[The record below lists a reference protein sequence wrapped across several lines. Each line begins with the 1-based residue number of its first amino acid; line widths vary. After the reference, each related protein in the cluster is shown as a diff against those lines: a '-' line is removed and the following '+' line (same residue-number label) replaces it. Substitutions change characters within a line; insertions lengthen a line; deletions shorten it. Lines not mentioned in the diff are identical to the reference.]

1 MLNIIF
7 LIHREMDILQS
18 QMQSLNTVLGYSVRL
33 QRNFI
38 HSQASVGFSS
48 KSLRGPCLFLSSIW
62 DLSVDTCEKQR
73 LEYLLLRLLPAKQDS
88 F

>member
-1 MLNIIF
+1 
-7 LIHREMDILQS
+7 MDILQS
-18 QMQSLNTVLGYSVRL
+18 QMQNLNTVLGYSMRL

-38 HSQASVGFSS
+38 HNQASVGFLS

-73 LEYLLLRLLPAKQDS
+73 L
-88 F
+88 